1 MQRFVFMLIM
11 MVAVFVTRSKAQML
25 NGQPLTHTFSIVAI
39 DKDAGLM
46 GVAVQSHWFSVGSI
60 VAWAEPGVGVV
71 ATQSLVNVSFGPR
84 GLELMK
90 QGKNPKEALTEL
102 LASDTGAPFRQV
114 SLLNTKGEVATHTGK
129 KCIAVADQIVGDGF
143 SVQANMM
150 LNNKVVPAM
159 AKAFKETKAP
169 LAERLVAALKAAQ
182 KAGGDIRGQ
191 QSAAIKIVRIK
202 PTGKIW
208 QDVVMDLR
216 VEDNPNAVKE
226 IARILRVYRAYEHM
240 NKGDL
245 ALEKKD
251 KQAAL
256 REYSAAESMFPQNIE
271 MKFWHA
277 VALANLGQVN
287 QALPLFARVFSKN
300 PNYRTLTKRL
310 IPNGMLKVKIADFKR
325 ILQAGVD
332 LKR

>member
-1 MQRFVFMLIM
+1 MRRVILSIFLFLGIFTLPSQ
-11 MVAVFVTRSKAQML
+11 AQMF
-25 NGQPLTHTFSIVAI
+25 NGEPLAHTFSVVAI
-39 DKDAGLM
+39 DKEAGLM

-60 VAWAEPGVGVV
+60 VAWAKPGVGVV

-84 GLELMK
+84 GLAILK
-90 QGKNPKEALTEL
+90 SGKTPKEALAEL
-102 LASDTGAPFRQV
+102 LSTDKAASYRQV
-114 SLLNTKGEVATHTGK
+114 ALLDADGRVATHTGK
-129 KCIAVADQIVGDGF
+129 NCIGEASQIVGDGF

-150 LNNKVVPAM
+150 LNKKVVPAM
-159 AKAFKETKAP
+159 AAAFTTTKAP
-169 LAERLVAALKAAQ
+169 LPERLIAVLKAAQ

-191 QSAAIKIVRIK
+191 QSAAIKIVRVK
-202 PTGKIW
+202 PSGKTW

-216 VEDNPNAVKE
+216 VEDNPNAVNE
-226 IARILRVYRAYEHM
+226 IARIVKVFRAYEHM

-251 KQAAL
+251 KQSAL
-256 REYSAAESMFPQNIE
+256 REYSTAESLFPQNME

-277 VALANLGQVN
+277 VALANLEKVDV
-287 QALPLFARVFSKN
+287 ALPLFGQVFSRE

-310 IPNGMLKVKIADFKR
+310 IPNGMLKVNIHDFKR
-325 ILQAGVD
+325 ILQAGID